1 VSYTLPRVHEVRARS
16 EVQAFTVEGEID
28 SVVVLAL
35 QRRISAALD
44 AGYRRIVIDLS
55 PVSAPGGQTS
65 LMLGGALRRL
75 AGRAATLAIAAGPPP
90 MRRGLELCAI
100 DRIVFYP
107 DLDVAMPVLTRPP
120 ADRREVVCVTSVGG
134 HRNERLRNDQIEIQA
149 SVTGR
154 RRARA
159 RRGPTPSLILKR
171 AISCPASPQ

>member
-75 AGRAATLAIAAGPPP
+75 AGRAATLAIAAGP
-90 MRRGLELCAI
+90 A
-100 DRIVFYP
+100 
-107 DLDVAMPVLTRPP
+107 
-120 ADRREVVCVTSVGG
+120 AD
-134 HRNERLRNDQIEIQA
+134 A
-149 SVTGR
+149 A
-154 RRARA
+154 RARA
-159 RRGPTPSLILKR
+159 VRDRQDRVLSRSRCRDAGSD
-171 AISCPASPQ
+171 PASGRPPGGGLRDERGGPPQRASA